1 MTHATAM
8 LETHP
13 APSGTLPTDVLA
25 EVLHHLEGCAQ
36 TCSMCADA
44 CKGCEDACAAALQRL
59 GP

>member
-13 APSGTLPTDVLA
+13 APSGTLPTD
-25 EVLHHLEGCAQ
+25 VLHHLEGCAQ